1 MSESAITL
9 GRIQTEF
16 QALYDTKEMLRRLTV
31 KDRTQELLRM
41 CNRDSVSFKGF
52 EYLERKLITE
62 VTP

>member
-9 GRIQTEF
+9 GRIHTEL

-31 KDRTQELLRM
+31 KDRTQELLMM
-41 CNRDSVSFKGF
+41 CSRDNVSFKGF

-62 VTP
+62 VV

>member
-9 GRIQTEF
+9 GRIQNDF
-16 QALYDTKEMLRRLTV
+16 QALYGTKEMLRRLTV

-41 CNRDSVSFKGF
+41 CNRAGVSFKGF

-62 VTP
+62 VTA